1 MDEQIFGWFGGDS
14 PIPLQKGKTCTW
26 CLFPHKLISFQEK
39 NAWIETC
46 IVGTAILKCH
56 KKKAVFCKK
65 KNYHLMKSVY
75 LWWALFEHWEIDLSI
90 FFAGSGI
97 FLINGNKSKA
107 LVFITHKTKI
117 LSRLEKENLIIC
129 YILKLLST
137 SCKDGELEQ
146 VTIFHIKNIML

>member
-1 MDEQIFGWFGGDS
+1 MDEQIFGWLGGLPHS
-14 PIPLQKGKTCTW
+14 PTKRKNLYLVPISTQVNFISGKK
-26 CLFPHKLISFQEK
+26 CLDRKVSGWNNNIEMPQEK
-39 NAWIETC
+39 SHF
-46 IVGTAILKCH
+46 LQ
-56 KKKAVFCKK
+56 K

-97 FLINGNKSKA
+97 FLINGNMSKA
-107 LVFITHKTKI
+107 LVFITHKTKMF
-117 LSRLEKENLIIC
+117 SRLEKENSIIC